1 MDSEYRFE
9 LTSIKPSIHRI
20 VLLCFLIIL
29 LASMTPVPAV
39 KGASVTLTKPFE
51 PVFINFIEEGKTIP
65 PQWDDE
71 QHQLT
76 ILRPQDPQHPV
87 PGEVKCSL
95 EKGQKY
101 HIFLVGDFVYNKSLG
116 ASDLTDYDIEVY
128 DPYMRPV
135 SKHTESAGQPEQVVM
150 SGPKKYFVP
159 KMDGTYTF
167 RIYNDPKDSRNDEA
181 AVFMLIKHIEMN
193 TKYNVTLFGKPR
205 VGAPYPFWFNYA
217 YEFDTPNED
226 YQLVVKVPDPDEK
239 TGYSGLDMY
248 EARVYPMA
256 NPSIGVGHYLNG
268 LAVPWGHLLSGE
280 NEGIYGGYDPS
291 VEGASSIE
299 YTASCEYSGEDMVV
313 TFGKPVHNE
322 TETVVDDPTVF
333 YYLVLLAE
341 YDYGTVDFYLKT
353 DYRPLNVTLLDPDLV
368 GYTGEETTIYVD
380 VKAHHKVDSVR
391 MNYTTDNWETEETVE
406 MRKCDEG
413 YKGNL
418 PKFQLNDVVKYKVI
432 ASDEV
437 DNKGSTHGEFE
448 VKNEVDLSFS
458 ASRISLHGG
467 ESLNILGASSLP
479 NTDHTIRFVCGSH
492 SKTVNVKTN
501 TVGEF
506 QHTYNPQW
514 VGDYDVTVE
523 YGGDAVNHA
532 AVSYPRGF
540 TVETRSFTVSTRVD
554 GVAKNTRPF
563 ELSGTVSPAVGGVPI
578 SFIIVT
584 PTGSLVESCRTSQT
598 GSFTVTIVPEELGP
612 WEAIAQVGAS
622 ELYASSSSQLTTFEV
637 VKLTIPEVI
646 ILKAQEFTEPPL
658 LYVPVG
664 LVAVLGIVV
673 GFKTGFIQNLRSK
686 KGNVKVEEIIEEPKD
701 ATTYRRRSDRK
712 N

>member
-1 MDSEYRFE
+1 MHNGDGFE
-9 LTSIKPSIHRI
+9 QTSAGTGIHRI
-20 VLLCFLIIL
+20 VLLCFLFAL
-29 LASMTPVPAV
+29 LASTPVLV
-39 KGASVTLTKPFE
+39 VRGATVTLKKPFE
-51 PVFINFIEEGKTIP
+51 PVFINMDAPKP
-65 PQWDDE
+65 WDDG
-71 QHQLT
+71 QHELT
-76 ILRPQDPQHPV
+76 ISKPSGSQYPV
-87 PGEVKCSL
+87 PGEIKCAL

-101 HIFLVGDFVYNKSLG
+101 HVFLVGDFVFNKTLDESY
-116 ASDLTDYDIEVY
+116 LTDYDVEVY
-128 DPYMRPV
+128 DPYMRLV
-135 SKHTESAGQPEQVVM
+135 SRHTESAGKPEQM
-150 SGPKKYFVP
+150 ATGGPKQYFIP
-159 KMDGTYTF
+159 EMDGSYTF
-167 RIYNDPKDSRNDEA
+167 RIYNDPKDSQGDEP

-193 TKYNVTLFGKPR
+193 TEYNVTLYGKSR
-205 VGAPYPFWFNYA
+205 VGDPYPFWFNYA
-217 YEFDTPNED
+217 YEFDTPNDD
-226 YQLVVKVPDPDEK
+226 YQLVIKVPDPEGE

-256 NPSIGVGHYLNG
+256 DPSAGVGHYLRG
-268 LAVPWGHLLSGE
+268 LGVPWGHLLSGE
-280 NEGIYGGYDPS
+280 NDGYYGGYNTS
-291 VEGASSIE
+291 IEGASWID
-299 YTASCEYSGEDMVV
+299 YTASCEYSGQDMLV
-313 TFGKPVHNE
+313 TFGKPVHNV
-322 TETVVDDPTVF
+322 TETLVDDPTVF

-341 YDYGTVDFYLKT
+341 YDYGTVEFYLKT
-353 DYRPLNVTLLDPDLV
+353 DYRPLNVTLLNPDVV
-368 GYTGEETTIYVD
+368 GYTGDETTIYANVE
-380 VKAHHKVDSVR
+380 AHHRIDRVW
-391 MNYTTDNWETEETVE
+391 MNYTTDDWETEDTVE
-406 MRKCDEG
+406 LRKCDEG

-418 PKFQLNDVVKYKVI
+418 PKFKLNDIVKYKVC

-437 DNKGSTHGEFE
+437 DNKGSTRGEFE

-467 ESLNILGASSLP
+467 ESLTILGASSLP

-506 QHTYNPQW
+506 QHTYTPQW

-540 TVETRSFTVSTRVD
+540 TVETRSLTVSTRVD

-622 ELYASSSSQLTTFEV
+622 ELYATSSSQLTSFEV
-637 VKLTIPEVI
+637 VKLMIPEVI

-664 LVAVLGIVV
+664 LVAALAIGV

-686 KGNVKVEEIIEEPKD
+686 KGNVKVEEIVEEPKD

>member
-1 MDSEYRFE
+1 MQYEDGFE
-9 LTSIKPSIHRI
+9 QTSAGTGIHQI
-20 VLLCFLIIL
+20 VLLCFLFAL
-29 LASMTPVPAV
+29 LASTPVLV
-39 KGASVTLTKPFE
+39 VRGATVTLKKPFE
-51 PVFINFIEEGKTIP
+51 PVFINMDAPKP
-65 PQWDDE
+65 WDDG
-71 QHQLT
+71 QHELT
-76 ILRPQDPQHPV
+76 ISKPSGSQYPV
-87 PGEVKCSL
+87 PGEIKCSL

-101 HIFLVGDFVYNKSLG
+101 HIFLVGDFVFNKTLDESR
-116 ASDLTDYDIEVY
+116 LTDYDVEVY
-128 DPYMRPV
+128 DPYMRLV
-135 SKHTESAGQPEQVVM
+135 SRHTESAGQPEHM
-150 SGPKKYFVP
+150 GTGGPKQYFIP
-159 KMDGTYTF
+159 EMDGSYTF
-167 RIYNDPKDSRNDEA
+167 RLYNDPKDSQGDEA

-193 TKYNVTLFGKPR
+193 TKYNVTLYGKSR
-205 VGAPYPFWFNYA
+205 VGDSYPFDFNYA
-217 YEFDTPNED
+217 YEFDTPNDD
-226 YQLVVKVPDPDEK
+226 YQLVVKVPDPDGH
-239 TGYSGLDMY
+239 TGYPGLDMY

-256 NPSIGVGHYLNG
+256 NPSAGVGHYLRG
-268 LAVPWGHLLSGE
+268 LGVPWGHLLSGE
-280 NEGIYGGYDPS
+280 NDGSYGGYNTS
-291 VEGASSIE
+291 IEGASLID
-299 YTASCEYSGEDMVV
+299 YTASCEYSGEDMLV

-341 YDYGTVDFYLKT
+341 YDYGTVEFYLKT
-353 DYRPLNVTLLDPDLV
+353 DYRPLNVTLLNPDIV
-368 GYTGEETTIYVD
+368 GYTGDETTIYVD
-380 VKAHHKVDSVR
+380 VDAYHRIDRVW
-391 MNYTTDNWETEETVE
+391 MNYTTDDWETEDTVE
-406 MRKCDEG
+406 LRKCDEG

-418 PKFQLNDVVKYKVI
+418 PKFKLNDIVKYKVY

-437 DNKGSTHGEFE
+437 DNKGSTRGEFE

-467 ESLNILGASSLP
+467 ESLSILGSSSLP
-479 NTDHTIRFVCGSH
+479 NTDHTIRFVCGNN

-506 QHTYNPQW
+506 QHTYTPQW

-540 TVETRSFTVSTRVD
+540 TVEPRSFTVSTRVD
-554 GVAKNTRPF
+554 GVVKNTRPF

-646 ILKAQEFTEPPL
+646 ILKAQKFTEPPL

-664 LVAVLGIVV
+664 LVAALAIGV

-686 KGNVKVEEIIEEPKD
+686 KGSVKVEEIVEEPKD

>member
-1 MDSEYRFE
+1 MHNGDGFE
-9 LTSIKPSIHRI
+9 QASAGTGIHRI
-20 VLLCFLIIL
+20 VLLCFLFAL
-29 LASMTPVPAV
+29 LASSMPVPV
-39 KGASVTLTKPFE
+39 VRGATVTLKKPFE
-51 PVFINFIEEGKTIP
+51 PVFINMDAPKP
-65 PQWDDE
+65 WDDG
-71 QHQLT
+71 QHELT
-76 ILRPQDPQHPV
+76 ISKPSGSQYPV
-87 PGEVKCSL
+87 PGEIKCGL

-101 HIFLVGDFVYNKSLG
+101 HVFLVGDFVFNKTLDESY
-116 ASDLTDYDIEVY
+116 LTDYDVEVY
-128 DPYMRPV
+128 DPYMRLV
-135 SKHTESAGQPEQVVM
+135 SRHTESAGKPEQM
-150 SGPKKYFVP
+150 ATGGPKQYFIP
-159 KMDGTYTF
+159 EMDGSYTF
-167 RIYNDPKDSRNDEA
+167 RIYNDPKDSQGDEP

-193 TKYNVTLFGKPR
+193 TEYNVTLYGKSR
-205 VGAPYPFWFNYA
+205 VGDPYPFWFNYA
-217 YEFDTPNED
+217 YEFDTPNDD
-226 YQLVVKVPDPDEK
+226 YQLVIKVPDPEGE

-256 NPSIGVGHYLNG
+256 DPSAGVGHYLRG
-268 LAVPWGHLLSGE
+268 LGVPWGHLLSGE
-280 NEGIYGGYDPS
+280 NDGYYGGYNTS
-291 VEGASSIE
+291 IEGASWID
-299 YTASCEYSGEDMVV
+299 YTASCEYSGQDMLV
-313 TFGKPVHNE
+313 TFGKPVHNV
-322 TETVVDDPTVF
+322 TETLVDDPTVF

-341 YDYGTVDFYLKT
+341 YDYGTVEFYLKT
-353 DYRPLNVTLLDPDLV
+353 DYSPLNVTLLNPDIV
-368 GYTGEETTIYVD
+368 GYTRDETTIYVD
-380 VKAHHKVDSVR
+380 VEAHHRIDRVW
-391 MNYTTDNWETEETVE
+391 MNYTTDDWETEDTVE
-406 MRKCDEG
+406 LRKCEEG

-418 PKFQLNDVVKYKVI
+418 PKFKLNDLVKYKVC
-432 ASDEV
+432 ASDEI
-437 DNKGSTHGEFE
+437 DNKGSTRGEFE

-467 ESLNILGASSLP
+467 ESLTILGASSLP

-492 SKTVNVKTN
+492 SKTVKVKTN

-506 QHTYNPQW
+506 QHTYTPQW

-540 TVETRSFTVSTRVD
+540 TVETRSLTVSTRVD

-584 PTGSLVESCRTSQT
+584 PTGSLLESCRTSQT

-622 ELYASSSSQLTTFEV
+622 ELYATSSSQLTSFEV

-664 LVAVLGIVV
+664 LVAALAIGV
-673 GFKTGFIQNLRSK
+673 GLKTGFIQNLRSK
-686 KGNVKVEEIIEEPKD
+686 KGSVKVEEIVEEPKD

>member
-1 MDSEYRFE
+1 MQYEDGFE
-9 LTSIKPSIHRI
+9 QTSAWTGIHRI
-20 VLLCFLIIL
+20 VLLCFLFAL
-29 LASMTPVPAV
+29 LASTPVLV
-39 KGASVTLTKPFE
+39 VRGATVTLKKPFE
-51 PVFINFIEEGKTIP
+51 PVFINMPAPKP
-65 PQWDDE
+65 WDDG
-71 QHQLT
+71 QHELT
-76 ILRPQDPQHPV
+76 ISKPSGSQYPV
-87 PGEVKCSL
+87 PGEIKCSL

-101 HIFLVGDFVYNKSLG
+101 HIFLVGDFVFNKTLDESR
-116 ASDLTDYDIEVY
+116 LTDYDVEVY
-128 DPYMRPV
+128 DPYMRLV
-135 SKHTESAGQPEQVVM
+135 SRHTESAGQPEHM
-150 SGPKKYFVP
+150 GTGGPKQYFIP
-159 KMDGTYTF
+159 EMDGSYTF
-167 RIYNDPKDSRNDEA
+167 RIYNDPKDSQGDEA

-193 TKYNVTLFGKPR
+193 TKYNVTLYGKSR
-205 VGAPYPFWFNYA
+205 VGDSYPFDFNYA
-217 YEFDTPNED
+217 YEFDTPNDD
-226 YQLVVKVPDPDEK
+226 YQLVVKVPDPDGH
-239 TGYSGLDMY
+239 TGYPGLDMY

-256 NPSIGVGHYLNG
+256 NPSAGVGHYLRG
-268 LAVPWGHLLSGE
+268 LGVPWGHLLSGE
-280 NEGIYGGYDPS
+280 NDGSYGGYNTS
-291 VEGASSIE
+291 IEGASLID
-299 YTASCEYSGEDMVV
+299 YTASCEYSGEDMLV

-341 YDYGTVDFYLKT
+341 YDYGTVEFYLKT
-353 DYRPLNVTLLDPDLV
+353 DYRPLNVTLLNPDIV
-368 GYTGEETTIYVD
+368 GYTGDETTIYVD
-380 VKAHHKVDSVR
+380 VDAYHRIDRVW
-391 MNYTTDNWETEETVE
+391 MNYTTDDWETEDTVE
-406 MRKCDEG
+406 LRKCDEG

-418 PKFQLNDVVKYKVI
+418 PKFKLNDIVKYKVY

-437 DNKGSTHGEFE
+437 DNKGSTRGEFE

-467 ESLNILGASSLP
+467 ESLSILGSSSLP
-479 NTDHTIRFVCGSH
+479 NTDHTIRFVCGNN

-506 QHTYNPQW
+506 QHTYTPQW

-540 TVETRSFTVSTRVD
+540 TVEPRSFTVSTRVD

-646 ILKAQEFTEPPL
+646 ILKAQKFTEPPL

-664 LVAVLGIVV
+664 LVAALAIGV

-686 KGNVKVEEIIEEPKD
+686 KGNVKVEEIVEEPKD